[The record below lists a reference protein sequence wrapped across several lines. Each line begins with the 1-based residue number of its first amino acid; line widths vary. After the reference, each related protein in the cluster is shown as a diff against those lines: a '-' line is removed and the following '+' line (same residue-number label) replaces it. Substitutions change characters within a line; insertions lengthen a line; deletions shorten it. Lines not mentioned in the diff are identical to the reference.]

1 MVGFILIVTVWFYG
15 STGREPVMRAYVM
28 DTAGQCMSVRGKVL
42 AHESGRPEIR
52 LVRAQCLGV
61 NVSGEGNSI

>member
-1 MVGFILIVTVWFYG
+1 MTGFILIVTIWFYG
-15 STGREPVMRAYVM
+15 STGRAPLMRSYVL
-28 DTAGQCMSVRGKVL
+28 DSPGQCMSIRGKVL
-42 AHESGRPEIR
+42 AHESGRPEVR